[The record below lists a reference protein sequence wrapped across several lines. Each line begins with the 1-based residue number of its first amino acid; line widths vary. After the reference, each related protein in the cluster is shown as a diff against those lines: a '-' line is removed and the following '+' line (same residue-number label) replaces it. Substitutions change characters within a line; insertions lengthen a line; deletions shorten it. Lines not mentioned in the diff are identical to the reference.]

1 MFNLFKKKKSPKE
14 VAFNTAT
21 GLYGIVSAAANSI
34 ESNQPEKVELATNLY
49 MLGVLDC
56 LSQRFNMTE
65 EGFFDLLINF
75 YEAIGLN
82 GTYMEVL
89 MLFFTKMEK
98 LPKARECVVEGGK
111 NCNEFLNGNTS
122 IPVAAMWL
130 IEGFVE
136 DKDFPDSAG
145 HVYVAIK

>member
-1 MFNLFKKKKSPKE
+1 MERPSRDALLELAKNDPEAIVDLVEKLFDR
-14 VAFNTAT
+14 
-21 GLYGIVSAAANSI
+21 I
-34 ESNQPEKVELATNLY
+34 EALEEKVAALQKNSSNSSKPPSSDQHNPSRP
-49 MLGVLDC
+49 GK
-56 LSQRFNMTE
+56 
-65 EGFFDLLINF
+65 G
-75 YEAIGLN
+75 
-82 GTYMEVL
+82 
-89 MLFFTKMEK
+89 
-98 LPKARECVVEGGK
+98 KARECVVEGGK